1 MFNGALSIP
10 PASGV
15 NYASW
20 LSTGFVFQF
29 WLRRKRFAWWS
40 KVRAV
45 QILWR
50 GWLADSG
57 AQYNYVLSAALDVG
71 TALSAV
77 ALFLFI
83 DLPGASLSW
92 WGNNVYKQSKSPS
105 HSHISLG
112 TDKILIAVDWDGVG
126 ATYYKPPPEG
136 FGPDTW
142 KV

>member
-20 LSTGFVFQF
+20 FTTGFVFQF

-40 KVRAV
+40 KVRVV
-45 QILWR
+45 QIMSEGSLI
-50 GWLADSG
+50 DSG
-57 AQYNYVLSAALDVG
+57 VQYNYVLSAALDVG
-71 TALSAV
+71 TALAAI

-92 WGNNVYKQSKSPS
+92 WGNNVYKQSRSS
-105 HSHISLG
+105 FHSH
-112 TDKILIAVDWDGVG
+112 T
-126 ATYYKPPPEG
+126 
-136 FGPDTW
+136 
-142 KV
+142 